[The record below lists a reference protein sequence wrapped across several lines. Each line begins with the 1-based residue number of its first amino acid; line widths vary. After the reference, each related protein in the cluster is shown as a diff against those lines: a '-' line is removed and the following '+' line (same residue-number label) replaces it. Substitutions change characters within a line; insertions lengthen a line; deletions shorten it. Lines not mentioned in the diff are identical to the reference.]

1 MHLILFFLFACSE
14 RSQEREYGKKS
25 KPAKALLVGHTLVE
39 KGNVAKYLELT
50 GTIEGITQAAII
62 PPAAGTLVELYVQEG
77 SSVQKDQ
84 PLAQLQNHNIEATA
98 QRASLDYQK
107 ARAEFARIESLYNKG
122 AIAEREYRESKSA
135 LDIAQI
141 GNKEAQKTKAQNT
154 IKSPI
159 SGTVTTISAREGE
172 VVGSTPLLTVV
183 DLNKLRLTAMVP
195 EKELGFIKLNQ
206 AATIISAYDDKMTS
220 TGSIQYISPVVESSS
235 GSIKIFIDL
244 EENQSTLRAGQ
255 FVRARIK
262 VDEHIDTPTI
272 PKEALLYRDGQAIV
286 YTYSEKPKEEILE
299 ESGENEEK
307 KESDTAQEEDNSPK
321 FIAKSIDVQVGY
333 SDDKRIEI
341 IEGLTLGDP
350 VITIGNTTLKEG
362 SPVMLEDKTET
373 KSKPSSQEG
382 E

>member
-1 MHLILFFLFACSE
+1 MITQILLLCFFSCSDRPE
-14 RSQEREYGKKS
+14 GREYGKKS

-39 KGNVAKYLELT
+39 KGDVAKYLELT

-62 PPAAGTLVELYVQEG
+62 PPAAGTLVNLYVEEG
-77 SSVQKDQ
+77 SAVQKDQ

-107 ARAEFARIESLYNKG
+107 ARSEFARIESLYEKG
-122 AIAEREYRESKSA
+122 AIAEREYRESRSA

-141 GNKEAQKTKAQNT
+141 GNREAQKTKAQNT

-159 SGTVTTISAREGE
+159 DGTVTTISAREGE
-172 VVGSTPLLTVV
+172 VVGSTALLTIV

-195 EKELGFIKLNQ
+195 EKELGFIKLGQ
-206 AATIISAYDDKMTS
+206 AATIISAYDEKMTS
-220 TGSIQYISPVVESSS
+220 KGSIQYISPVVESAS

-244 EENQSTLRAGQ
+244 EKNQNTLRAGQ

-262 VDEHIDTPTI
+262 VDEHKDTPTI

-286 YTYSEKPKEEILE
+286 YTYTEKPEEEPSKEEQAE
-299 ESGENEEK
+299 ETEK
-307 KESDTAQEEDNSPK
+307 DTAQEDDAPK
-321 FIAKSIDVQVGY
+321 FVATAIDVQVGY
-333 SDDKRIEI
+333 SDNERIEI
-341 IEGLTLGDP
+341 LDGVTLGDP
-350 VITIGNTTLKEG
+350 IITIGNTTLKEG
-362 SPVMLEDKTET
+362 SPVLLEDPKEEEP
-373 KSKPSSQEG
+373 SKQEG